1 MGLENKLQTF
11 PFLNWTT
18 FSVSHCSIHFVWNRL
33 QNVCYLLG
41 EFLQWLSLW
50 KSQPTISPRNLS
62 NTIETIIDNPY
73 QMVNGFEL
81 GSWIMGG
88 IGQLSRYVYP
98 GHFISY
104 ALPLTFWII
113 FIGLG
118 WSFTMSLEDICKH
131 EILGGKWCT
140 LLNFMC
146 VFSLIWLF
154 ETLWIVTHQVHL
166 SMGFPR
172 QESWSGLSFSPPGD
186 LPNPGIK
193 STSPGSLAL
202 QMDSL
207 SAEPLGKPAKW
218 KRWKTIL

>member
-1 MGLENKLQTF
+1 
-11 PFLNWTT
+11 
-18 FSVSHCSIHFVWNRL
+18 
-33 QNVCYLLG
+33 
-41 EFLQWLSLW
+41 
-50 KSQPTISPRNLS
+50 
-62 NTIETIIDNPY
+62 
-73 QMVNGFEL
+73 
-81 GSWIMGG
+81 MGG

-118 WSFTMSLEDICKH
+118 WSFTMSLEGICKH

-154 ETLWIVTHQVHL
+154 ETLWTVAHQVHL

-186 LPNPGIK
+186 LPTQG
-193 STSPGSLAL
+193 SSPHLLGLLHCRRILYLLSHWGSLLNEIDEKLFSKYVYKHYFAHKNFFFL
-202 QMDSL
+202 L
-207 SAEPLGKPAKW
+207 LC
-218 KRWKTIL
+218 T